1 MEVLLLNKE
10 REKISFSGIQPSGD
24 LTIGNYLGAI
34 KNWVGLQKEFYAYYC
49 VVDLHA
55 ITIRQDPKELRERTL
70 KNLAIYIASGL
81 DPEKNTLFIQSH
93 VPAHSEASWLLN
105 CYCYIGELSR
115 MTQYKDKSQ
124 KAGESVSAGLFTY
137 PILMAADILL
147 YDTNVVPVGND
158 QKQHVELVRDLAI
171 RFNNLYGQTF
181 VVPDA
186 YIADSGARIMD
197 LQNPDKKMSKSID
210 NPNAYILILDSPD
223 VIRKR
228 INKAVTD
235 DMGTVRFSEKQPG
248 IKNLINILGAI
259 TDKNYKDIEKD
270 YDGIGY
276 AQFKEDVAQALI
288 EELEPVQSKV
298 KEILADKHYLEKTYK
313 DSAERANCVANETL
327 RRMQKKIGLIMR

>member
-1 MEVLLLNKE
+1 MERKDK
-10 REKISFSGIQPSGD
+10 KISFSGIQPSGD

-34 KNWVGLQKEFYAYYC
+34 KNWVSLQKDFYAYYC

-55 ITIRQDPKELRERTL
+55 ITIRQDPKELKERTL

-81 DPEKNTLFIQSH
+81 DPDKNTLFIQSH
-93 VPAHSEASWLLN
+93 VPAHCEASWLLN

-124 KAGESVSAGLFTY
+124 KEGESVSAGLFTY

-171 RFNNLYGQTF
+171 RFNNLYGKTF
-181 VVPDA
+181 VVPEA

-223 VIRKR
+223 IIRRR
-228 INKAVTD
+228 INRAVTD
-235 DMGTVRFSEKQPG
+235 DIGMVRYSDEQPG
-248 IKNLINILGAI
+248 ISNLINILSAI
-259 TDKNYKDIEKD
+259 TGKSYKDIEKD
-270 YDGIGY
+270 YEGVGY

-288 EELEPVQSKV
+288 EELKPVQDRV
-298 KEILADKHYLEKTYK
+298 KEILKDKSYLQKIYNY
-313 DSAERANCVANETL
+313 SAEKANYVASKTL
-327 RRMQKKIGLIMR
+327 KKMQEKVGLVIR